1 MIVSVCVCARPSVTG
16 FKVAGKGAL
25 YGSESSNSRS
35 SLEEPGDVGGGGG
48 GGEEDDDDDGG
59 GDGVG
64 DDDLHGQIVLGRSR
78 LSKLNPSCT

>member
-25 YGSESSNSRS
+25 YGSESSNSSS

-64 DDDLHGQIVLGRSR
+64 DDDLHGQIVLCRSR